1 MIWQNFF
8 NLGNEENKHSLVKHV
23 LFDTSFFKTNKYFDN
38 IVYSD
43 KKIKTQIDFE
53 FHLRLNR
60 KDQMKYIN

>member
-23 LFDTSFFKTNKYFDN
+23 LFDTSFFKTNKYFDD

-43 KKIKTQIDFE
+43 KKNKNTD
-53 FHLRLNR
+53 
-60 KDQMKYIN
+60 